1 MKTKAIAKIKDLNQ
15 EWEEPFIMVGILSID
30 EMATTINNLC
40 ELFNSYLKPHET
52 PRELVEIISL
62 EIIP

>member
-15 EWEEPFIMVGILSID
+15 EWEEPFIMVGILSKD
-30 EMATTINNLC
+30 EMDAIINNLC

-52 PRELVEIISL
+52 PRELVEIKSL
-62 EIIP
+62 EVIP